1 VARALIIEALRLS
14 VNPENSSFTSIVPF
28 SSAIIHD
35 VLSSI
40 EKLCDTDYETM
51 APDWLKCIT
60 KIADEDCVENYRY
73 FTIANALAYLRGC
86 MGEAYEPI
94 ISNQSLVTEF
104 LVLLFLLEGKTYSD
118 IKVDSG
124 NGLEVRCVNDG
135 DSTRNKIFYLN
146 ADPSVVSKSDDIK
159 TATGSNQLTLMLGQA
174 GRHIRPSI
182 QRVNNTN
189 QESGTITPKTMM
201 TLGWQH
207 IFNTRP
213 YDGNKDSVAKTI
225 IDAIESPTNYYYE
238 NQIGVNSLRRPY
250 LKETE

>member
-1 VARALIIEALRLS
+1 
-14 VNPENSSFTSIVPF
+14 
-28 SSAIIHD
+28 
-35 VLSSI
+35 
-40 EKLCDTDYETM
+40 
-51 APDWLKCIT
+51 
-60 KIADEDCVENYRY
+60 
-73 FTIANALAYLRGC
+73 
-86 MGEAYEPI
+86 
-94 ISNQSLVTEF
+94 
-104 LVLLFLLEGKTYSD
+104 VLLFLLEGKTYSD